1 MLIFQ
6 GLQRF
11 THRTG
16 SSAPPPPGISIR
28 PPEGRPPGIK
38 ACQGLHRRNPTP
50 PTSKGPCRGDERRAG
65 EVFIY
70 TGPGRE
76 TGGQR
81 GPGRNPAAHLLLLVS
96 LSAPGPGHQGPES
109 YRRFFTYI
117 RPPEGH
123 EQAETIPKNLYT
135 HPKNLYTHHRRISTL
150 IPKNL
155 YTHTEESLH
164 SSGLEALKNKDFCSP
179 QLTIII

>member
-11 THRTG
+11 TYRIG
-16 SSAPPPPGISIR
+16 NSAPPPPGISIR

-38 ACQGLHRRNPTP
+38 ARQGLHRRKGYP
-50 PTSKGPCRGDERRAG
+50 PTFKGPCRGDERRAG

-81 GPGRNPAAHLLLLVS
+81 GPGRNPAAHLLLLVF
-96 LSAPGPGHQGPES
+96 LSAPGQATRGRNHTEDFLHTLDRRKARNRPKP
-109 YRRFFTYI
+109 YRRISTLI
-117 RPPEGH
+117 RRISTLITEESLH
-123 EQAETIPKNLYT
+123 LY
-135 HPKNLYTHHRRISTL
+135 RRISTL

-155 YTHTEESLH
+155 YTHP
-164 SSGLEALKNKDFCSP
+164 AWKP
-179 QLTIII
+179 